1 MYQGTVPRLFMRYAL
16 PQMVGLLFNSAYVIV
31 DGVFIGNPPGHQ
43 GHGRR
48 RCLRAPHRDPHRP
61 VHSHRRRGGR
71 TGVREPGPGGPGPGG
86 PALVDFTWRRSL
98 LYFSGFFLSGFSILM
113 ISYWQS
119 TQRTGR
125 ALAVSLSRSLL
136 WPPVLTLLLPLL
148 LGREALWVCHSLAEV
163 LTAGTALLLL
173 RRGA

>member
-1 MYQGTVPRLFMRYAL
+1 MSGSL
-16 PQMVGLLFNSAYVIV
+16 
-31 DGVFIGNPPGHQ
+31 
-43 GHGRR
+43 
-48 RCLRAPHRDPHRP
+48 
-61 VHSHRRRGGR
+61 
-71 TGVREPGPGGPGPGG
+71 GPGRPGAGG

-148 LGREALWVCHSLAEV
+148 LGREAIWVCHSLAEV

>member
-1 MYQGTVPRLFMRYAL
+1 M
-16 PQMVGLLFNSAYVIV
+16 
-31 DGVFIGNPPGHQ
+31 
-43 GHGRR
+43 
-48 RCLRAPHRDPHRP
+48 
-61 VHSHRRRGGR
+61 
-71 TGVREPGPGGPGPGG
+71 
-86 PALVDFTWRRSL
+86 DFTWRRSL

-119 TQRTGR
+119 TQCTGR

-173 RRGA
+173 RRGHRSGHAPPDAFSASWGARISPSSYIPTR

>member
-1 MYQGTVPRLFMRYAL
+1 MYQGTVPRLFVRYAL
-16 PQMVGLLFNSAYVIV
+16 PQMVGLLFNSAYVIA
-31 DGVFIGNPPGHQ
+31 DGVFIGNRLGT
-43 GHGRR
+43 
-48 RCLRAPHRDPHRP
+48 RAMAA
-61 VHSHRRRGGR
+61 GGG
-71 TGVREPGPGGPGPGG
+71 GVLVSGSLGPGGPGPGG